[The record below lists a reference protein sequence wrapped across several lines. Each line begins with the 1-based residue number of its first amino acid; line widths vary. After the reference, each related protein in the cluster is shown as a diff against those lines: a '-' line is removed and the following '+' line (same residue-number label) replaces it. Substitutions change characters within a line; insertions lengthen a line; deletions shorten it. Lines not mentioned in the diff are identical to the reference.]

1 MTIGMTA
8 AAAPTYDDDASV
20 VGHDGASAEEL

>member
-8 AAAPTYDDDASV
+8 AATPTCDDDESV
-20 VGHDGASAEEL
+20 VGHDGASAEEF